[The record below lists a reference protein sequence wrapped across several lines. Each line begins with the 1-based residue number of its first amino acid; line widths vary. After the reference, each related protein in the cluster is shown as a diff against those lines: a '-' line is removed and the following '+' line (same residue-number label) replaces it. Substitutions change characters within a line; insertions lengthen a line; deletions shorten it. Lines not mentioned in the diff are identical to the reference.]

1 MIYMNVTE
9 YIERIQNNELDA
21 IADLPF
27 VLERGTFLSNN
38 GQRLDDTMYQPI
50 FRDDAHLAV
59 LPDASAQIVL
69 IHWMSEEIL
78 QASPGESVSL
88 LFATGKAIASCAAPV
103 LRNLVAECAL
113 KWTDDER
120 YQALIAFE
128 NMLDDS
134 VVQKSFCADNML
146 KNLLT
151 ESFRTSERNTEVA
164 VRILTK
170 IKDTT
175 SY

>member
-21 IADLPF
+21 IADLPL

-88 LFATGKAIASCAAPV
+88 FAMGKAIASCAAPV

-128 NMLDDS
+128 NMLYDS
-134 VVQKSFCADNML
+134 VVRKSFCADNML